1 MVPFT
6 CSLNPVTSTDE
17 LLPLSRDGRDN
28 WGGLAMQVLDALDTL
43 WIIGMRDEFYE
54 AKTKIVANM
63 TFQIDSTVSVFETTI
78 RALGGLAVPN
88 P

>member
-1 MVPFT
+1 
-6 CSLNPVTSTDE
+6 
-17 LLPLSRDGRDN
+17 
-28 WGGLAMQVLDALDTL
+28 MQVLDALDTL